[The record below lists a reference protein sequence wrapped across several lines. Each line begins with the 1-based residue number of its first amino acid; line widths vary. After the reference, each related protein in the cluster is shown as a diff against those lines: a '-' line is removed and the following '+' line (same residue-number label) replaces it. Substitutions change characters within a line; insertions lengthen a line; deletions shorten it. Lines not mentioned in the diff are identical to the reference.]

1 MNPDILTQIILPL
14 ALFLIM
20 FGMGLSLKPADFKN
34 VIFAPKAVW
43 IGLIGQ
49 MVLLPLVALAI
60 SVALNL
66 PPEIAVG
73 LMIIALAPG
82 GATSNMYSYLAKGD
96 VSLSISLTA
105 VTSLVTPFTLPI
117 ILAWSMHFFM
127 SDATQIS
134 LPVLKTIV
142 QLLAITLVPVVLGM
156 WVLSR
161 WPALSARLETVFKWF
176 SVGFLF
182 LIIALIV
189 LKNKDHMVSYFMQAG
204 IATLLLNISV
214 FYLGVKLAQITH
226 LSRAQATAIG
236 FEVGIQNGTLA
247 LVVAGT
253 LLANTTMMIPAV
265 TYSLIMFI
273 TGSIYAVWRV
283 RQLKQG

>member
-1 MNPDILTQIILPL
+1 MNPDILTQVILPL

-20 FGMGLSLKPADFKN
+20 FGMGLSLKPTDFKN
-34 VIFAPKAVW
+34 VLFAPKAVW
-43 IGLIGQ
+43 VGLLGQ
-49 MVLLPLVALAI
+49 MLLLPLVAFAI
-60 SVALNL
+60 GVALNL

-105 VTSLVTPFTLPI
+105 VTSLITPFTLPI
-117 ILAWSMHFFM
+117 VLAWSMAFFM
-127 SDATQIS
+127 TDATQIS
-134 LPVLKTIV
+134 LPVIKTIV
-142 QLLAITLVPVVLGM
+142 QLLVITVVPVALGM

-161 WPALSARLETVFKWF
+161 WPAFSARLETIFKWF
-176 SVGFLF
+176 SVGFLM
-182 LIIALIV
+182 LIIVLIV
-189 LKNKDHMVSYFMQAG
+189 LKNKDQVVGYFMQAG
-204 IATLLLNISV
+204 IATLLLNLLA
-214 FYLGVKLAQITH
+214 FYLAIKLAQFSR
-226 LSRAQATAIG
+226 LSTAQTTAIG

-273 TGSIYAVWRV
+273 TGSVYAFWRV
-283 RQLKQG
+283 RQFNNG